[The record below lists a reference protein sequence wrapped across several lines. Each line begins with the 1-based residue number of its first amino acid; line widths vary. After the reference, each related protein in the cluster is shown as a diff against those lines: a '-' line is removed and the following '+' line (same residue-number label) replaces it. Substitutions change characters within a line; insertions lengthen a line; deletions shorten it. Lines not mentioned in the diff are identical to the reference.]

1 MQSSFRPAG
10 GHTIERKHIAI
21 IANAPLQKAQTI
33 LQKAY
38 YRSYCIAIQ
47 APKGAYKDVLL
58 YDNGDLYVY
67 VRETAYHNSK
77 YEYTAVRTT
86 KLGRRP
92 PRLRKALSALEA
104 WTRAHYPFV
113 EETEFRWS
121 SQIVEPNDYMAFI
134 GKNMGPDRNAYISTG
149 DFGNG
154 PTNGVVAGRVI
165 ANSITGCPNSWASL
179 YSPSRTPKL

>member
-38 YRSYCIAIQ
+38 YRSYCIA
-47 APKGAYKDVLL
+47 PKGAYKDVLL
-58 YDNGDLYVY
+58 YDNGDPNVY

-86 KLGRRP
+86 KLGRRL
-92 PRLRKALSALEA
+92 PRLRKAL
-104 WTRAHYPFV
+104 
-113 EETEFRWS
+113 
-121 SQIVEPNDYMAFI
+121 
-134 GKNMGPDRNAYISTG
+134 
-149 DFGNG
+149 
-154 PTNGVVAGRVI
+154 
-165 ANSITGCPNSWASL
+165 
-179 YSPSRTPKL
+179 